1 MFVSTP
7 EGNAKPR
14 VQTSTVRMP
23 EFNKWTRGFAL
34 FGPDP
39 RVREFSQL
47 QGCPPLTPFPKFKLL
62 IPEFEKFELGE
73 SHPGGGGRATR
84 TQNEREQ
91 TTLKPRAWARG
102 KESELGESHNSVDS
116 EDRA

>member
-1 MFVSTP
+1 MYMTCSRVVDRVEAYIFNTP
-7 EGNAKPR
+7 PKTHPKSSACCSEEGNAKPR

-47 QGCPPLTPFPKFKLL
+47 QGCPPLTPFPEFKLL

-73 SHPGGGGRATR
+73 SHPGGGGRATL
-84 TQNEREQ
+84 Q
-91 TTLKPRAWARG
+91 TR
-102 KESELGESHNSVDS
+102 
-116 EDRA
+116 